1 MLFADRR
8 SFLNRSNQSRRRQR
22 SLSLRCEELEPRLQ
36 LSITPFFFSTGSP
49 DALIGS
55 RSEPANTHNNNIE
68 LETADDFVLPVQ
80 TELDQA
86 TFTGLL
92 TGGATVIDISDVHIE
107 IYQVFPND
115 SNTART
121 PNVPTRAN
129 SPADVALLE
138 RDSALNTLS
147 FTTDVLSPS
156 FAIANSVASAA
167 RIAVGGA
174 STAVPT
180 SGEEVQFTVAF
191 TPPLDLAPG
200 HYFFV
205 PQVGLSAT
213 APANSDFLWLSA
225 PLPIK
230 PSGTP
235 ISPDLQAWERDDPPL
250 APDWLR
256 VGTDIVGG
264 AKFND
269 SFSLSGS
276 SFNVALGSLSQY
288 AAAEGSGDLVITA
301 DGSEFTSQSTV
312 LFNGLPLATTFD
324 SSGHLHATI
333 PAALLAGE
341 GTANI
346 AVFDVQRGLSNAQAF
361 SITESVP
368 AITASARQSRSL
380 QNITI
385 TGQVVD
391 QGREGHRVK
400 IDWGDGTIQVLDL
413 GSGGGGPFSVLH
425 HFSRRG
431 RRVTT
436 IIVTAQDDVGTTSA
450 ALRFT
455 LRVHR

>member
-1 MLFADRR
+1 MFFVDRR
-8 SFLNRSNQSRRRQR
+8 SFLNRPNQSRRRPP

-36 LSITPFFFSTGSP
+36 LSVTPFLFSTGSP
-49 DALIGS
+49 DARIGS
-55 RSEPANTHNNNIE
+55 RSEPGNFHNSNVE
-68 LETADDFVLPVQ
+68 FETADDFILPVQ

-92 TGGATVIDISDVHIE
+92 TGGAQPTDISNVDIE
-107 IYQVFPND
+107 IYQVFPKD

-121 PNVPTRAN
+121 PIVPTRAN
-129 SPADVALLE
+129 SPADVALLA
-138 RDSALNTLS
+138 RDSSVNTLS
-147 FTTDVLSPS
+147 FTTDVLSTN
-156 FAIANSVASAA
+156 FAIANSVASPA

-180 SGEEVQFTVAF
+180 SGEEVRFTAAF

-213 APANSDFLWLSA
+213 APANSGFLWLSA

-230 PSGTP
+230 PPATP

-256 VGTDIVGG
+256 VGTDIVAGT
-264 AKFND
+264 KFNE

-276 SFNVALGSLSQY
+276 SFRAALDSLSQS
-288 AAAEGSGDLVITA
+288 AAAEGSGNLLITA
-301 DGSEFTSQSTV
+301 DGSDFTSQSTV

-324 SSGHLHATI
+324 NSGQLQATI
-333 PAALLAGE
+333 PAALLAVE

-346 AVFDVQRGLSNAQAF
+346 TVFDVQSGLSNAQAF

-380 QNITI
+380 QNVTI
-385 TGQVVD
+385 TGQVID
-391 QGREGHRVK
+391 QGLEGHRVK
-400 IDWGDGTIQVLDL
+400 INWGDGTIQMLHL
-413 GSGGGGPFSVLH
+413 GSGRGGPFSVLH

-431 RRVTT
+431 RRVAT

-450 ALRFT
+450 PLSFR